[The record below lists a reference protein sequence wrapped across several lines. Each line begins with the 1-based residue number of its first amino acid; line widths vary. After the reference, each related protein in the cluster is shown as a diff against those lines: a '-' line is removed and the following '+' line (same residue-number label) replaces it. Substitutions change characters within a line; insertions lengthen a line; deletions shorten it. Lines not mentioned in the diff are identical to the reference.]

1 MAIQMRRGAY
11 AQFDPSKMKAGEWAV
26 STDSD
31 TKKQQIWMCFAPGI
45 VKRMG
50 TVEDFN
56 IEIQRLIQD
65 YLDSIAES
73 VEKAQESAK
82 LATSKAQESSTSA
95 TNAKASETKAK
106 EYEESA
112 HSTITT
118 INEAAEATRLNKE
131 AAARSEANAKASE
144 NQALS
149 YKNSASASE
158 QASKTSETN
167 AKTYADNASAS
178 ATSASTSASEASKS
192 KTSSSASASQA
203 KTSETNAKTSETNSA
218 KSESEAR
225 KYAEQAKEISESL
238 SGALRPL
245 GTINF
250 ANLPSTADAS
260 SGDMYNITDQF
271 TTNDDFKEG
280 AGNIIPAG
288 SNVYLTIDR
297 YWDVLAGTP
306 VTGVKGNSES
316 SYRRGNVNITP
327 ANIGALSTT
336 GEASNTTVKFAESTS
351 RTKPTTGEKI
361 SSIVGKIVKFLSD
374 LKTVAFTGSYNDLS
388 NKPLSLPANGGNA
401 STVNGHTVNAD
412 VPSGAKFT
420 DTHVTVADNLT
431 STSTT
436 SALSAN
442 QGRILKNGLDEVNQ
456 SLENL
461 NSESANTNNTLELL
475 KSHDTIIIS
484 DSYGVSS
491 AVGKNTWVEALKNAI
506 VNKYNST
513 VYTSTHGSRG
523 FVPNNIVPE
532 SFLDSLK
539 EFDALSD
546 TQKNKIKYIIVCGGA
561 NDGKI
566 TADKIISNMEIF
578 MNYVKANYPN
588 ATCYVGM
595 IAYTNFAHDIY
606 YNALP
611 AYKSI
616 SKLGG
621 VYLNG
626 SENILR
632 YNMLLTDKVHPN
644 NTGCGELSRYLINAF
659 FTGSCDVNRVN
670 TDITIT
676 PSGICTEIKNLGE
689 VREIQNGGMETL
701 KIVSDN
707 YNTQIEFIVNKST
720 FNKLDVLEI
729 GRVSGLMTLSSTT
742 AHGMFVTKCFFRGGV
757 NNYPIN
763 GTTMMCSLWVK
774 DDILYFKPFGIAT
787 ERSFWGDAI
796 TDVKSIIINDIT
808 LRVGDS
814 YFYS

>member
-50 TVEDFN
+50 TVEDFD
-56 IEIQRLIQD
+56 IEIQRLIRS
-65 YLDSIAES
+65 YLDDIAES
-73 VEKAQESAK
+73 VEKAQGSAK
-82 LATSKAQESSTSA
+82 LAISKAQESSTSA
-95 TNAKASETKAK
+95 TNAKTSETKAK

-178 ATSASTSASEASKS
+178 ATSASTSAGEASKS
-192 KTSSSASASQA
+192 KASASASASQA

-218 KSESEAR
+218 KSESEAQ
-225 KYAEQAKEISESL
+225 KYAEQVKEISESF

-250 ANLPSTADAS
+250 ANLPRTADAS

-280 AGNIIPAG
+280 AGNIIPSG

-336 GEASNTTVKFAESTS
+336 GEASNTTVKFTESTS

-420 DTHVTVADNLT
+420 DTNTWRPQPDWNATSGDAVIKNKPAIPSVGNGTVTITQNGTSKGAFTMNQSGNTTIALTDTHVTVADNLT
-431 STSTT
+431 STSTAN
-436 SALSAN
+436 ALSAN

-456 SLENL
+456 SLMTIKNDIMGTMIGKICFIYYKHTAGGVVKNKEYFLENVTNL
-461 NSESANTNNTLELL
+461 GLSLPLMNTDGKTFPTLTSPMLLVDGGWNTPNGAIAALQL
-475 KSHDTIIIS
+475 KADGTLSW
-484 DSYGVSS
+484 VSS
-491 AVGKNTWVEALKNAI
+491 YSHTQGLT
-506 VNKYNST
+506 YM
-513 VYTSTHGSRG
+513 G
-523 FVPNNIVPE
+523 F
-532 SFLDSLK
+532 
-539 EFDALSD
+539 
-546 TQKNKIKYIIVCGGA
+546 
-561 NDGKI
+561 
-566 TADKIISNMEIF
+566 
-578 MNYVKANYPN
+578 
-588 ATCYVGM
+588 
-595 IAYTNFAHDIY
+595 IAY
-606 YNALP
+606 
-611 AYKSI
+611 
-616 SKLGG
+616 
-621 VYLNG
+621 
-626 SENILR
+626 
-632 YNMLLTDKVHPN
+632 
-644 NTGCGELSRYLINAF
+644 
-659 FTGSCDVNRVN
+659 
-670 TDITIT
+670 
-676 PSGICTEIKNLGE
+676 
-689 VREIQNGGMETL
+689 
-701 KIVSDN
+701 
-707 YNTQIEFIVNKST
+707 
-720 FNKLDVLEI
+720 
-729 GRVSGLMTLSSTT
+729 
-742 AHGMFVTKCFFRGGV
+742 
-757 NNYPIN
+757 
-763 GTTMMCSLWVK
+763 
-774 DDILYFKPFGIAT
+774 IA
-787 ERSFWGDAI
+787 
-796 TDVKSIIINDIT
+796 K
-808 LRVGDS
+808 
-814 YFYS
+814 

>member
-50 TVEDFN
+50 TVEDFD
-56 IEIQRLIQD
+56 IEIQRLIQN
-65 YLDSIAES
+65 YLDGMAES

-82 LATSKAQESSTSA
+82 LATSKAQESATSA

-112 HSTITT
+112 RSTITT

-167 AKTYADNASAS
+167 AKTYADNASSS
-178 ATSASTSASEASKS
+178 ATSASTSAGEASKNKAS
-192 KTSSSASASQA
+192 ASASASQA

-218 KSESEAR
+218 KSESEAQ

-245 GTINF
+245 GTISF
-250 ANLPSTADAS
+250 ANLPSTADAN

-316 SYRRGNVNITP
+316 LYRRGNVNITP
-327 ANIGALSTT
+327 ANIGALPTN
-336 GEASNTTVKFAESTS
+336 GEASSTTVNFTESAS

-388 NKPLSLPANGGNA
+388 NKPLALPANGGNSTTVNGHTVNADVPSGAKFTDTNTWRPLGTTADTACAGNDSRLSNPRPA
-401 STVNGHTVNAD
+401 SDVYSWAKASSKPSYSKSEVGLGNVDNTADSAKSVKYATSAGSAPANGGNSTTVNGHTVNAD

-431 STSTT
+431 STSVT

-456 SLENL
+456 SLSFKVNTTDSRLSDARTPKAHTHDDRYYTE
-461 NSESANTNNTLELL
+461 SEIDAKLNTLVKNHITVISKGDFITVNGNSDREYSFPFSLP
-475 KSHDTIIIS
+475 SGARIIVQLPIIFAS
-484 DSYGVSS
+484 GKGVSIGRNANKDFTVLLWNNNS
-491 AVGKNTWVEALKNAI
+491 GTQNVGVLYY
-506 VNKYNST
+506 V
-513 VYTSTHGSRG
+513 V
-523 FVPNNIVPE
+523 
-532 SFLDSLK
+532 
-539 EFDALSD
+539 
-546 TQKNKIKYIIVCGGA
+546 YII
-561 NDGKI
+561 
-566 TADKIISNMEIF
+566 
-578 MNYVKANYPN
+578 
-588 ATCYVGM
+588 
-595 IAYTNFAHDIY
+595 
-606 YNALP
+606 
-611 AYKSI
+611 
-616 SKLGG
+616 
-621 VYLNG
+621 
-626 SENILR
+626 
-632 YNMLLTDKVHPN
+632 
-644 NTGCGELSRYLINAF
+644 
-659 FTGSCDVNRVN
+659 
-670 TDITIT
+670 
-676 PSGICTEIKNLGE
+676 
-689 VREIQNGGMETL
+689 
-701 KIVSDN
+701 
-707 YNTQIEFIVNKST
+707 
-720 FNKLDVLEI
+720 
-729 GRVSGLMTLSSTT
+729 
-742 AHGMFVTKCFFRGGV
+742 
-757 NNYPIN
+757 
-763 GTTMMCSLWVK
+763 
-774 DDILYFKPFGIAT
+774 
-787 ERSFWGDAI
+787 
-796 TDVKSIIINDIT
+796 
-808 LRVGDS
+808 
-814 YFYS
+814 